1 MKHLER
7 DVLQITKGHGM
18 SPKKPLLLA
27 GFISAAGLV
36 ASACGSSSSST
47 TTTSATTSAPATTQ
61 APTTTAAPN
70 YAATEIPPTAN
81 VSLQETGST
90 LLYPLFN
97 LWAPDYSKAYPNI
110 TITTGGTGS
119 GTGIA
124 DAANGTV
131 DIGASDAYLSTTQT
145 TKTPTL
151 LNIPLAISAQEIVYN
166 IPGVT
171 QQLDLTGQI
180 ISRIYQG
187 KVQYWDDASIKAIN
201 PSVALPHLLISP
213 VHRSDGSGDT
223 FIFTQYLSKQDPAG
237 WGATVS
243 YGTTV
248 AFPTVSS
255 ALGANGNGGMVTTC
269 GVTKGCIAYVGVSF
283 ASAAQKA
290 GLTIAAISNEAGKFV
305 TPSAASIQAEA
316 QSFIAQVP
324 TNEAISLIDGPG
336 DAAYPIINFEY
347 AIVNSAQ
354 TDPNKAQA
362 IRSLLTWAIDPAH
375 GNATSYISQV
385 NFQALPQSVAAL
397 SLAQINKVQAG

>member
-1 MKHLER
+1 
-7 DVLQITKGHGM
+7 M

-27 GFISAAGLV
+27 GLIGTAGLV

-61 APTTTAAPN
+61 ASTTTAAPN
-70 YAATEIPPTAN
+70 YAAMETPPTAN
-81 VSLQETGST
+81 VALQETGST

-110 TITTGGTGS
+110 TITTAGTGS

-131 DIGASDAYLSTTQT
+131 EIGASDAYLSTAQT
-145 TKTPTL
+145 AKTPTL
-151 LNIPLAISAQEIVYN
+151 LNIPLAISAQEIVYK

-171 QQLDLTGQI
+171 QQLNLTGQV
-180 ISRIYQG
+180 ISNIYQG
-187 KVQYWDDASIKAIN
+187 KVQYWNDASITALN
-201 PSVALPHLLISP
+201 PGVTLPHLTISP

-223 FIFTQYLSKQDPAG
+223 FIFTQYLSKQDPSG

-248 AFPTVSS
+248 AFPTVAS
-255 ALGANGNGGMVTTC
+255 ALGANGNGGVVTTC
-269 GVTKGCIAYVGVSF
+269 GATQGCIAYVGVSF
-283 ASAAQKA
+283 ASPAQKA
-290 GLTIAAISNEAGKFV
+290 GLTMAAISNAAGKFV
-305 TPSAASIQAEA
+305 TPNATSIQADA
-316 QSFIAQVP
+316 HNFIGKVP

-336 DAAYPIINFEY
+336 DASYPIINFEY

-354 TDPNKAQA
+354 TDANKAA
-362 IRSLLTWAIDPAH
+362 AMRSLLTWAIDPAH

-385 NFQALPQSVAAL
+385 NFQPLPTSVAAL
-397 SLAQINKVQAG
+397 SLAQINKIQAG